1 MQKSDIVID
10 KYNKINEFYT
20 VPTLFALPLGFI
32 PSIVHSTSLVIVL
45 NSLFSEALEEGEL
58 DFLNGHILQIVV
70 QDANLNFCLTLVRG
84 KLVACQHNEECDLSI
99 KGTAY
104 DFLLM
109 LTRREDA
116 DTLFF
121 NRRLRLEGSTE
132 LGLYVK
138 NFLAA
143 LEPEEQMGK
152 VFNYLQK
159 FTDTFEY
166 FGKIRTKINF

>member
-1 MQKSDIVID
+1 MQEKEIIVD
-10 KYNKINEFYT
+10 KNNENSEFYT
-20 VPTLFALPLGFI
+20 LPTLFALPLSFI
-32 PSIVHSTSLVIVL
+32 PSIVHSTSLVVAL
-45 NSLFSEALEEGEL
+45 NSLFSQALEEGEL
-58 DFLNGHILQIVV
+58 DFLKGQILLITV

-84 KLVACQHNEECDLSI
+84 KLVACQHNDEYDLLI
-99 KGTAY
+99 EGTAY

-121 NRRLRLEGSTE
+121 NRRLRLSGSTE

-143 LEPEEQMGK
+143 LEPEEQMGEI
-152 VFNYLQK
+152 FNYLQK
-159 FTDTFEY
+159 FTNSFEY
-166 FGKIRTKINF
+166 FGKMRAKINL

>member
-1 MQKSDIVID
+1 MQKNDISVD

-20 VPTLFALPLGFI
+20 VPTLFALPLSFI
-32 PSIVHSTSLVIVL
+32 PSIVHSTSLVIAL

-58 DFLNGHILQIVV
+58 DFLNRRILLIKV
-70 QDANLNFCLTLVRG
+70 QDARLTFCLTLVRG
-84 KLVACQHNEECDLSI
+84 KLVACQHTEECDLSI
-99 KGTAY
+99 EGTAY

-121 NRRLRLEGSTE
+121 NRRLRLGGSTE

-152 VFNYLQK
+152 IFNYLQK

-166 FGKIRTKINF
+166 FGKMRTKINL